1 MMLIVGCSTTEKPH
15 YEEPLPRE
23 VPAVCKEVLPAYDAD
38 PETISKVLTLF
49 SDRADL
55 VRGLREGW
63 RPSGDYTRPARFPSP
78 PLFLTP
84 ARAVREGKSGSSRV
98 VLVVDNTGH
107 VVEARLLSA
116 SDPAFEKA
124 TLEISSKWI
133 FQPALQNAR
142 RIWSVVI
149 ASLEFPKE

>member
-1 MMLIVGCSTTEKPH
+1 M
-15 YEEPLPRE
+15 
-23 VPAVCKEVLPAYDAD
+23 A
-38 PETISKVLTLF
+38 PERRLH
-49 SDRADL
+49 
-55 VRGLREGW
+55 
-63 RPSGDYTRPARFPSP
+63 RPARFPESP

-124 TLEISSKWI
+124 TL
-133 FQPALQNAR
+133 
-142 RIWSVVI
+142 
-149 ASLEFPKE
+149 